1 MSRPWKRRDW
11 WRSKKNNEKT
21 MRKKNNL
28 IFILLFM
35 CLGLGSLCQGQV
47 EHYKKEYEFT
57 QDWFTVRIP
66 KWTEILE
73 PFKGKP
79 NLHYLEIGVHE
90 GRSALWML
98 ENILTHPTARIT
110 CLDIFI
116 VKPTYDRFLA
126 NLKLSGFED
135 KTKIIKGKSQTT
147 LRSLP
152 LDSYDIVYIDGSHI
166 APDVLLDATLCWD
179 LLKKGGIMIF
189 DDYMWEWKL
198 PPQERPK
205 IAIEAF
211 LRIFKNELQVLH
223 QEYQIIIKKN

>member
-1 MSRPWKRRDW
+1 
-11 WRSKKNNEKT
+11 
-21 MRKKNNL
+21 MRKKRSA
-28 IFILLFM
+28 IPVFLLT
-35 CLGLGSLCQGQV
+35 CLTLGYFGYGQI

-110 CLDIFI
+110 CLDIFAL
-116 VKPTYDRFLA
+116 KATHDRFLA

-152 LDSYDIVYIDGSHI
+152 LDSYDIVYIDGSHV
-166 APDVLLDATLCWD
+166 APGVLLDATLSWD

-189 DDYMWEWKL
+189 DDYMWKWEL

>member
-1 MSRPWKRRDW
+1 
-11 WRSKKNNEKT
+11 
-21 MRKKNNL
+21 MRKKIHAIPIFLLTCL
-28 IFILLFM
+28 I
-35 CLGLGSLCQGQV
+35 LGYFCHGQV
-47 EHYKKEYEFT
+47 EHNKKEYEFT

-110 CLDIFI
+110 CLDIFV
-116 VKPTYDRFLA
+116 VKDTYDRFLA

-135 KTKIIKGKSQTT
+135 KTTIIKGKSQTT

-152 LDSYDIVYIDGSHI
+152 FDSYDIVYIDGSHV
-166 APDVLLDATLCWD
+166 APDVLLDAALSWD
-179 LLKKGGIMIF
+179 LLKRGGIMIF
-189 DDYMWEWKL
+189 DDYMWEWEL

>member
-1 MSRPWKRRDW
+1 
-11 WRSKKNNEKT
+11 
-21 MRKKNNL
+21 MRKKRSAIPIFLLTCL
-28 IFILLFM
+28 I
-35 CLGLGSLCQGQV
+35 LGYFGYGQA

-66 KWTEILE
+66 KWAEILE

-116 VKPTYDRFLA
+116 VKPTYNRFLA
-126 NLKLSGFED
+126 NLKLSGFAD

-152 LDSYDIVYIDGSHI
+152 LDSYDIVYIDGSHV
-166 APDVLLDATLCWD
+166 APDVLLDAALSWD